1 MVEYSTFALCC
12 FCMQL
17 YLVVCVLII
26 LHLIIKDFF
35 FFWGGGGGCKIYLI
49 EFGYKSSF
57 FCAFLCMWHC
67 RGRCLSVNCVAS

>member
-1 MVEYSTFALCC
+1 VVEYSTFALCC

-35 FFWGGGGGCKIYLI
+35 FFFFWGGGGVYTLFNLI
-49 EFGYKSSF
+49 
-57 FCAFLCMWHC
+57 FLQ
-67 RGRCLSVNCVAS
+67 N

>member
-35 FFWGGGGGCKIYLI
+35 FFLGGGCTLY
-49 EFGYKSSF
+49 
-57 FCAFLCMWHC
+57 
-67 RGRCLSVNCVAS
+67 

>member
-1 MVEYSTFALCC
+1 VVEYSTFALCC

-35 FFWGGGGGCKIYLI
+35 FGGGGGVHFI
-49 EFGYKSSF
+49 ELNLATKVAF
-57 FCAFLCMWHC
+57 FVLFFVC
-67 RGRCLSVNCVAS
+67 GTVEGDV

>member
-1 MVEYSTFALCC
+1 VVEYSTFALCC

-35 FFWGGGGGCKIYLI
+35 FWGGGGVHFI
-49 EFGYKSSF
+49 ELNLATKVAF
-57 FCAFLCMWHC
+57 FVLFFVC
-67 RGRCLSVNCVAS
+67 GTVEGDV

>member
-26 LHLIIKDFF
+26 LHLIIKEFF
-35 FFWGGGGGCKIYLI
+35 FFLGEGGVHFI
-49 EFGYKSSF
+49 EFNLATKVAF
-57 FCAFLCMWHC
+57 FVLFFVC
-67 RGRCLSVNCVAS
+67 GTVEGDV